1 MRCFQENAL
10 GPVENKAH
18 TKMSSYSTLPC
29 PGHSSWVNDLPQR
42 KGPCQSTPVRAQRD
56 TGPKHTKPDPPRNY
70 NKGIPARG
78 SCCCLCLWL
87 KIFLVIF
94 LSLPCFPHSD
104 KHPNKA
110 TTSSNCPGISIASSL
125 HDLSTF
131 NSNFILTV
139 PKIAKEYHDA
149 TPQLRNTG

>member
-1 MRCFQENAL
+1 MLLGLLRTKLTPKWAHTRLCPAL
-10 GPVENKAH
+10 GTAPEL
-18 TKMSSYSTLPC
+18 MISP
-29 PGHSSWVNDLPQR
+29 R
-42 KGPCQSTPVRAQRD
+42 ERGPASPPLWEQRD

-139 PKIAKEYHDA
+139 PKIAKEYRDA
-149 TPQLRNTG
+149 TPQLRNTD

>member
-42 KGPCQSTPVRAQRD
+42 KGPCQSTPVRAETQD
-56 TGPKHTKPDPPRNY
+56 QNTPSQIHQGITI
-70 NKGIPARG
+70 KGIPARG

-149 TPQLRNTG
+149 TPQLRNTD